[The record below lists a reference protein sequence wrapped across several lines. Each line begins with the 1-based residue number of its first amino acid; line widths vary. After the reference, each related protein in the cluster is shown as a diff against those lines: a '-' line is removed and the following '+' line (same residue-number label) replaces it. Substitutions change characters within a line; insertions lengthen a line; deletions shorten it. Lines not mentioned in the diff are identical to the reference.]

1 MDATNEKQ
9 QAEKE
14 ITDFINASEYKA
26 KQERKAILSRMKES
40 VGQIIVR
47 CPECS
52 TIQKTESYETKKC
65 IKCGT
70 GFTIFPENEPSRIY
84 DCKFNMAKRGKII
97 MLQRALHGRFT
108 MGL

>member
-1 MDATNEKQ
+1 MDEIEKNKVE
-9 QAEKE
+9 AE
-14 ITDFINASEYKA
+14 ITAFINASEYKA
-26 KQERKAILSRMKES
+26 KHERKAILSRMKES

-70 GFTIFPENEPSRIY
+70 GFTIFPENEPSRIH